1 MEIADS
7 VIELIGN
14 TPLVRMPKIAG
25 DLPCDFAIKL
35 EQTNPG
41 GSSKDRPALAM
52 IEAAEEA
59 GLLQPGGTIVEPTS
73 GNTGVGLAI
82 VANQR
87 GYKCVFVM
95 TDKVAPEKVDLLR
108 AYGAEVVVCP
118 VAVPPEDPQSYYSTA
133 ERLVTEIPGAFRPDQ
148 YSNQVNPESHYR
160 TTGPEIWRQTDG
172 KITHFVA
179 GAGTGGTISGVSRF
193 LKEQNPDIKVIAAD
207 PEGSVY
213 SGGSRRPYL
222 VEGVGE
228 DFWPTTYHP
237 DLVDEVIAVP
247 DHDSFI
253 MARRIAREE
262 GILLGG
268 SCGTAVAAGL
278 QVAQTLGPDDLMV
291 VLTPDSGRGYL
302 SKVFNDDYLATLGF
316 IECKASTCVNA
327 VVNAKGNS
335 NSELLYV
342 NPETPV
348 RDAVE
353 LMRTKG
359 VSQVPVAKNE
369 PPFALAEISGSVS
382 ELQLMNA
389 MYADES
395 VLDKPVET
403 VMAAGLPTIGIGQA
417 ISTAVELFEQANALL
432 VIDGGRP
439 RTVISHTDV
448 LEFLSNSTE
457 K

>member
-7 VIELIGN
+7 VIDLIGN
-14 TPLVRMPKIAG
+14 TPLVRVPRIAG
-25 DLPCDFAIKL
+25 DLPCDFALKL
-35 EQTNPG
+35 ELTNPG

-52 IEAAEEA
+52 INAAEEA
-59 GLLQPGGTIVEPTS
+59 GLLKPGGTIVEPTS

-82 VANQR
+82 IANQR
-87 GYKCVFVM
+87 GYKTVFVM

-118 VAVPPEDPQSYYSTA
+118 VAVEPDDPQSYYSTA
-133 ERLVTEIPGAFRPDQ
+133 ERLVKEIPGAFRPDQ
-148 YSNQVNPESHYR
+148 YSNQVNPQSHYE

-179 GAGTGGTISGVSRF
+179 GAGTGGTISGVARY
-193 LKEQNPDIKVIAAD
+193 LKEQNPNIKIIAAD
-207 PEGSVY
+207 PERSVY
-213 SGGSRRPYL
+213 SGGSGRPYL

-237 DLVDEVIAVP
+237 DMVDEVVP
-247 DHDSFI
+247 ISDADSFS
-253 MARRIAREE
+253 MARRIAQEE
-262 GILLGG
+262 GLLLGG

-278 QVAQTLGPDDLMV
+278 RVAKTLGPDDLMI

-302 SKVFNDDYLATLGF
+302 SKVFNDDYMATLGF
-316 IECKASTCVNA
+316 IECSAKPCMSE
-327 VVNAKGNS
+327 VVAAKGDTNA
-335 NSELLYV
+335 ELIYV

-348 RDAVE
+348 KEAVE
-353 LMRTKG
+353 LMRSRG

-389 MYADES
+389 TFADES
-395 VLDKPVET
+395 VLEKPVEL
-403 VMAAGLPTIGIGQA
+403 VMAAGLPTIGIGQ
-417 ISTAVELFEQANALL
+417 SVQTAVELFETANALL
-432 VIDGGRP
+432 VIDGGQP

-448 LEFLSNSTE
+448 LEFLSPTTE
-457 K
+457 S

>member
-7 VIELIGN
+7 VIDLIGN
-14 TPLVRMPKIAG
+14 TPLVRVPKIAA
-25 DLPCDFAIKL
+25 DVTCDFVLKL
-35 EQTNPG
+35 ELANPG

-52 IEAAEEA
+52 INAAEEA
-59 GLLQPGGTIVEPTS
+59 GLLKPGGTIVEPTS

-82 VANQR
+82 IANQR

-118 VAVPPEDPQSYYSTA
+118 VAVAPEDPQSYYSTA
-133 ERLVTEIPGAFRPDQ
+133 ERLVNEIPGAFRPDQ
-148 YSNQVNPESHYR
+148 YSNQVNPQSHYD

-179 GAGTGGTISGVSRF
+179 GAGTGGTISGVGRY
-193 LKEQNPDIKVIAAD
+193 LKEQNPDIKIIAAD
-207 PEGSVY
+207 PEASVF
-213 SGGSRRPYL
+213 SGGSGRPYL

-228 DFWPTTYHP
+228 DFWPTTYHH
-237 DLVDEVIAVP
+237 DLVDEVVP
-247 DHDSFI
+247 VSDADSFL
-253 MARRIAREE
+253 MARLVAREE
-262 GILLGG
+262 GLLLGG
-268 SCGTAVAAGL
+268 SCGTAIAAGL
-278 QVAQTLGPDDLMV
+278 RVAERLGPDDLMV

-302 SKVFNDDYLATLGF
+302 SKVFNDDYLAPLGF
-316 IECKASTCVNA
+316 LTAPIGPCVSE
-327 VVNAKGNS
+327 VVEAKGEQNA
-335 NSELLYV
+335 ELIYV

-348 RDAVE
+348 REAVA
-353 LMRTKG
+353 LMRARG

-369 PPFALAEISGSVS
+369 PPFAVAEISGAVS

-389 MYADES
+389 AFADES

-403 VMAAGLPTIGIGQA
+403 VMAPGLPTIGIGQTVQ
-417 ISTAVELFEQANALL
+417 TAVELFENSNALL

-439 RTVISHTDV
+439 LTVISHTDV
-448 LEFLSNSTE
+448 LEFLSPTAGA
-457 K
+457 